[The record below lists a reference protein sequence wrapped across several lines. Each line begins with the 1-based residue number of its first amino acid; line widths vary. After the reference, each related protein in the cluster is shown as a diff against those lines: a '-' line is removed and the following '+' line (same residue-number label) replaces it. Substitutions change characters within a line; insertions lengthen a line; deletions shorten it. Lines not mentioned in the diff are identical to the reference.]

1 MKDNRRVVVV
11 TGMSGA
17 GRSSVL
23 RILEDQGFEAI
34 DNLPVSF
41 LGRLV
46 RSEQESAESVPL
58 AVGVDIRT
66 RDFHADAFVREI
78 APLRERA
85 DIELTVLFLDC
96 DGAVLGRRFTETRR
110 RHPLAGD
117 RPVSDGIRVERA
129 MLVPVLE
136 AADLVIDT
144 SLLALPDLRRRITD
158 TFQADSIRHLVLTIV
173 SFAFGKGLPRE
184 ADLVFDVRFLRNP
197 HYDESLRA
205 GTGRD
210 PAVADYIA
218 ADEGFAAF
226 FGDLVRLIDGLL
238 PRYHDEGKSYL
249 TIAIGCTG
257 GRHRSVYVAERLAGH
272 LAAGGQRALVQHR
285 DLGLPPDER
294 IPI

>member
-1 MKDNRRVVVV
+1 MTKKRRVVGV

-17 GRSSVL
+17 GRSSAL

-46 RSEQESAESVPL
+46 WSEQESADSVPL

-96 DGAVLGRRFTETRR
+96 DSAVLGRRFTETRR

-117 RPVSDGIRVERA
+117 RPVNDGIRVERA
-129 MLVPVLE
+129 MLAPVLE

-144 SLLALPDLRRRITD
+144 SQLALPDLRRRITD
-158 TFQADSIRHLVLTIV
+158 TFQADSIRRLVLTIV

-197 HYDESLRA
+197 HYDENLRG

-210 PAVADYIA
+210 PAVAAYIA
-218 ADEGFAAF
+218 ADEGFDAF
-226 FGDLVRLIDGLL
+226 FGNLVRLIDGLL
-238 PRYHDEGKSYL
+238 PRYRDEGKSYL
-249 TIAIGCTG
+249 TIAVGCTG
-257 GRHRSVYVAERLAGH
+257 GRHRSVYVAERLARH
-272 LAAGGQRALVQHR
+272 LADRGQPALVQHR
-285 DLGLPPDER
+285 DLGQPSNDR